1 MTWKVKTIVFLA
13 ATIFSAAACSDAKED
28 VGESRELSGPVP
40 TWTNTPPV
48 LFSIGTVVVPAPT
61 RASPTATPQ
70 PPAPTP
76 ELLEGIAIGP
86 DRLCSPYDRRDY
98 AYFSSL
104 KQKIIDG
111 MGGRK
116 YSPYTVEFFPSLN
129 DAETDHI
136 VALGEAHRSGL
147 CAESLSVK
155 RRFARDVLNLTLAS
169 PEVNRKKADK
179 DLADWLPDANRCWF
193 VMRVVEV
200 KRKYALSMDL
210 PEAERAEEVL
220 KGCDDTSMQF
230 PIGYAP
236 TRGADREWAG
246 WAESRRIRIDVRS
259 QIVSAGRHKN
269 CFCFPMVGRHRI

>member
-1 MTWKVKTIVFLA
+1 MNLKALA
-13 ATIFSAAACSDAKED
+13 VICLAVSVFSAVACADAGDD
-28 VGESRELSGPVP
+28 VEGPQELFRPVP
-40 TWTNTPPV
+40 TWTNTPRV

-76 ELLEGIAIGP
+76 ELLEGIVIGP
-86 DRLCSPYDRRDY
+86 DRLCPPYDRRDY
-98 AYFSSL
+98 AYSSSL
-104 KQKIIDG
+104 KKKIIDG

-129 DAETDHI
+129 EVETDHI

-147 CAESLSVK
+147 CADSPSVK

-169 PEVNRKKADK
+169 PDVNRKKADK

-193 VMRVVEV
+193 VKRVVDV

-210 PEAERAEEVL
+210 PEAQRAEEVL

-236 TRGADREWAG
+236 TWGADREWAG
-246 WAESRRIRIDVRS
+246 WEESRRVRIDVRS
-259 QIVSAGRHKN
+259 QFVSSG
-269 CFCFPMVGRHRI
+269 